1 MLRFHNRVWGNK
13 VQTNTPPF
21 ISPRCVVLY
30 MQFTPKHLA
39 FLEHEM
45 EQIKDDPDRDYED
58 RTIASEI
65 FGKVEGEIE
74 WEKERQHNGNVSP
87 EEIFS

>member
-1 MLRFHNRVWGNK
+1 MGNEVQITTPRFI
-13 VQTNTPPF
+13 T
-21 ISPRCVVLY
+21 PRCVVLY
-30 MQFTPKHLA
+30 MQLSPKHLA
-39 FLEHEM
+39 FLEHEL
-45 EQIKDDPDRDYED
+45 EQIKDNPDRDYED

-74 WEKERQHNGNVSP
+74 WEKERQHNGDVSH

>member
-1 MLRFHNRVWGNK
+1 
-13 VQTNTPPF
+13 
-21 ISPRCVVLY
+21 
-30 MQFTPKHLA
+30 
-39 FLEHEM
+39 M
-45 EQIKDDPDRDYED
+45 EQIKDNPDRDYED

-74 WEKERQHNGNVSP
+74 WEKERQHNGDVSP